1 MQCLK
6 YSIEVL
12 KLDLFKIII
21 IIKVLSNGDFIWKKL
36 IWQERKYKKWYILK
50 IEMIGYEKLFILFMW
65 FFFKNNFLF
74 VING

>member
-21 IIKVLSNGDFIWKKL
+21 IIKVLSNDDFIWKKL
-36 IWQERKYKKWYILK
+36 IWQERKYKKWYISK